1 MGFRRYAAYRGATVG
16 GLFTNTVFGFMRS
29 YVLLAV
35 LRETGA
41 IGGYDAS
48 DALTYVWLTQ
58 GLIMVVFIWGW
69 DLISARVRTGE
80 VATDLSRPV
89 DFQVWWLV
97 MDLGRAGYHALTRGA
112 LPFLIGA
119 VVFTLRTPGDLVQ
132 WVGFG
137 ASVLLAVIVSFAM
150 RFIIEL
156 TAFWWLDANGVRL
169 TYGLVQNFFSGFMV
183 PLAFIPGALGR
194 IVNLLPF
201 AATLQMPI
209 DVFLGKRVGVDL
221 VQVLLLQV
229 FWAAVLLGAGRLVLA
244 RATRRLVVQGG

>member
-1 MGFRRYAAYRGATVG
+1 MGFRRYAAYGGATVG

-29 YVLLAV
+29 FVLLAV
-35 LRETGA
+35 LRETGQV
-41 IGGYDAS
+41 GGYDAS

-58 GLIMVVFIWGW
+58 GLIMVIYIWGW

-89 DFQVWWLV
+89 DFQTWWLV

-119 VVFTLRTPGDLVQ
+119 VFFTLRTPHGAVQ
-132 WVGFG
+132 WLGFTV
-137 ASVLLAVIVSFAM
+137 SVLLAVIVSFAM
-150 RFIIEL
+150 RFIVEL

-169 TYGLVQNFFSGFMV
+169 IYGLVQNFFSGFMV

-194 IVNLLPF
+194 IVNVLPF

-209 DVFLGKRVGVDL
+209 DVFLGKKTGL
-221 VQVLLLQV
+221 ELGQLLLLQA
-229 FWAAVLLGAGRLVLA
+229 FWAAALLLAGRAVLA
-244 RATRRLVVQGG
+244 RATRRLVLQGG